1 MKKLVFKIL
10 TSRLFLTIISPF
22 LKFSKFI
29 EMIKY
34 NKLVRKQNSDSVIQL
49 PELQKLKVLNG
60 PFSGMLYP
68 DMSSL
73 GSTFIPKLIGSYE
86 AELHP
91 IIEVLIGNSYR
102 EIWDVGCAEGYYAVG
117 FAIRSKDSFVRAFDI
132 DPNSRINCLK
142 MAKLNS
148 VENRIQI
155 SEKCTAETINMSDFT
170 KGLIISDC
178 EGYEYDLI
186 KSLNLKEKNLD
197 FLIEVHEWP
206 IDSNM
211 DEKIRSLFQETHHIQ
226 IVKSKS
232 DLQKAKHYNYFPL
245 NLNLNLSLDFKYNCY
260 KECRGE
266 NEMQWFYCTKI

>member
-1 MKKLVFKIL
+1 MKKLVLQVL
-10 TSRLFLTIISPF
+10 TSKVFLTIISPV
-22 LKFSKFI
+22 LKFSQFI

-34 NKLVRKQNSDSVIQL
+34 NKLVRKQNADSVMQL
-49 PELQKLKVLNG
+49 PELQKLQVLNG

-68 DMSSL
+68 EMSSL

-91 IIEVLIGNSYR
+91 IIEELIGKGYH

-148 VENRIQI
+148 VENRVQI
-155 SEKCTAETINMSDFT
+155 SEKCTAETINESDFS

-186 KSLNLKEKNLD
+186 KTVNLKEKNLD

-211 DEKIRSLFQETHHIQ
+211 DKKIRSLFQETHQVQ
-226 IVKSKS
+226 IVTSKS
-232 DLQKAKHYNYFPL
+232 DLYKAKYYDYSPL
-245 NLNLNLSLDFKYNCY
+245 NLNPNLSLDFKYNCY
-260 KECRGE
+260 KECRGG